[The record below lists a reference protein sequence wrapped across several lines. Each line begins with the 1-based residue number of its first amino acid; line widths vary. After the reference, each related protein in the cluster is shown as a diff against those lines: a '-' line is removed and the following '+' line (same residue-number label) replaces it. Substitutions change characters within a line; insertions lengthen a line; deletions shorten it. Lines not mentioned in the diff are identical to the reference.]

1 MLASDK
7 YYAVNIREY
16 LALGDDPEAGEP
28 ALAKLLSGFSCSK
41 NPDVERFL
49 KKKCHRVYKKEPVCY
64 ICSGFGKRWRSAWI
78 FYPCIKAFDGQGR
91 NSKQYYE
98 KKAAACQ

>member
-28 ALAKLLSGFSCSK
+28 ALVKLLSGFSCSK

-49 KKKCHRVYKKEPVCY
+49 KKSAIEFTKKNQSVTY
-64 ICSGFGKRWRSAWI
+64 VVISVK
-78 FYPCIKAFDGQGR
+78 DGGLLGYFTLALKPLKIGR
-91 NSKQYYE
+91 
-98 KKAAACQ
+98 AHV